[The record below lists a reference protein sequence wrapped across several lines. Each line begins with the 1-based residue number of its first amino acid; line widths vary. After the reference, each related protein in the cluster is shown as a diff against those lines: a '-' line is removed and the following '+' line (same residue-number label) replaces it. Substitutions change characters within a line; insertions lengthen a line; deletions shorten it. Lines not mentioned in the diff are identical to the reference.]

1 MSVNTAFQPAQGTNQ
16 NLTATTTSAIA
27 DLPRNGCNQIRITVK
42 AGGGD
47 GYFYSYSSTTDAA
60 NIRAATTADFC
71 IVAGQSTTFTR
82 AIRHDK
88 LAYITDTGTAAFK
101 LITGDGV

>member
-16 NLTATTTSAIA
+16 NLSAAVTSAIA
-27 DLPRNGCNQIRITVK
+27 TIPRNGCNQLRITVK

-47 GYFYSYSSTTDAA
+47 LFVYTYSSTDTTGARAA
-60 NIRAATTADFC
+60 NLNDFC

-82 AIRHDK
+82 AIRHDMV
-88 LAYITDTGTAAFK
+88 AYITDTGTANFK
-101 LITGDGV
+101 MITGDGM

>member
-16 NLTATTTSAIA
+16 NLAASTTSAIA

-47 GYFYSYSSTTDAA
+47 LFVYSYSSSTDAM
-60 NIRAATTADFC
+60 NIRPATQADFC

-88 LAYITDTGTAAFK
+88 LAYITDAGTANFK

>member
-16 NLTATTTSAIA
+16 NLTASTTSQIA
-27 DLPRNGCNQIRITVK
+27 ALPRNGCNQVRITVK

-47 GYFYSYSSTTDAA
+47 GYFYTYSSTTDAA
-60 NIRAATTADFC
+60 NQRAATVNDFC
-71 IVAGQSTTFTR
+71 IVAGQSSTFTR
-82 AIRHDK
+82 AIRHDM

-101 LITGDGV
+101 VITGDGM

>member
-1 MSVNTAFQPAQGTNQ
+1 MSVNTPFAPAQGTNQ
-16 NLTATTTSAIA
+16 NLTATTTSQIA
-27 DLPRNGCNQIRITVK
+27 DIPRNGCNQLRVTVK

-47 GYFYSYSSTTDAA
+47 LFLYSYSSTTDAN
-60 NIRAATTADFC
+60 NIRPATTADFC

-88 LAYITDTGTAAFK
+88 VAYIADTGTAAFK
-101 LITGDGV
+101 MITGDGV